1 MTINYYLIL
10 FLVMFITGLLLNP
23 MNVLVYNIDD
33 LKLSLTLIYGALFMA
48 STMLISHEIIHYII
62 HKKINTN
69 IFIFGI
75 LLSTFIS
82 IFLLRNQFLVNDKE
96 WLKRMI
102 SHHSTALTTSTKIY
116 NRTTDKKIK
125 ELAGNIIRTQEN
137 EITLMKSLL

>member
-1 MTINYYLIL
+1 MNYYLVL

-23 MNVLVYNIDD
+23 MNILVYNIND

-48 STMLISHEIIHYII
+48 STMLMSHEIIHYII
-62 HKKINTN
+62 HKKINVN

-75 LLSTFIS
+75 VLSIFIS
-82 IFLLRNQFLVNDKE
+82 VFLLRNQFLINDQE

-116 NRTTDKKIK
+116 NRTNDKRIK
-125 ELAGNIIRTQEN
+125 DLAGNIIRTQEN
-137 EITLMKSLL
+137 EIELMKSLL